1 MPQLLHTRL
10 FRLDMKPI
18 SQGQST
24 HLYSRQRDIHVHLW
38 SNRGCKLR
46 TYELRVA
53 VWRVLSMHGA
63 ATLPIQT
70 RFLPSFTIFPSILLN
85 FFASSPLNFSLR
97 HSTRYLTGSQYT
109 RCAIYV
115 ISLFLHPVFTNT
127 ILVESVDFFLNLDL
141 RPPLTDRFSPLTI
154 ALVDNAQLLY
164 LSALD
169 RFFLL
174 LGRRVR
180 LPCWLGLWL
189 DEKRVFAG

>member
-10 FRLDMKPI
+10 FRLDMKSI

-85 FFASSPLNFSLR
+85 FFASSPFKFFSTTFNPLFNRLAIHALR
-97 HSTRYLTGSQYT
+97 YIRHFIIPASRFYQYDTRRIG
-109 RCAIYV
+109 
-115 ISLFLHPVFTNT
+115 
-127 ILVESVDFFLNLDL
+127 
-141 RPPLTDRFSPLTI
+141 
-154 ALVDNAQLLY
+154 
-164 LSALD
+164 
-169 RFFLL
+169 RFFFKP
-174 LGRRVR
+174 R
-180 LPCWLGLWL
+180 
-189 DEKRVFAG
+189 FTASIN